1 MSPIKSHV
9 TSVFEYVVIWV
20 SHNFDVAV
28 ARLILFE
35 QAHHDFLGML
45 AVAGNSCG
53 HLCNLSTLEHY
64 EERDI
69 TSLYTEM

>member
-1 MSPIKSHV
+1 
-9 TSVFEYVVIWV
+9 
-20 SHNFDVAV
+20 
-28 ARLILFE
+28 
-35 QAHHDFLGML
+35 ML

-53 HLCNLSTLEHY
+53 HLCNLSTLEHH